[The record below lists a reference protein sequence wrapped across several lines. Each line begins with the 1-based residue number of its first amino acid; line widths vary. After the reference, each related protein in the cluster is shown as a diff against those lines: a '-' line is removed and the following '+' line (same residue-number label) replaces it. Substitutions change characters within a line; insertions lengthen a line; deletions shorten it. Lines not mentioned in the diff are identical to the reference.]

1 MWIGRAD
8 CWKFGRD
15 WGVKWEWFAGW
26 NGFWFRWNGR
36 GGRAEF
42 FAEGKRENWVAFRC
56 SSALSLKGDEKA
68 MKEEDAGG
76 FKQLLGGVKRGGFQI
91 STGRRLLL
99 QREGRPEVTVI
110 NAPGEAAET
119 RERRRMS
126 WC

>member
-56 SSALSLKGDEKA
+56 SGTLSLRGDKKA

-91 STGRRLLL
+91 STGGSTGADGEVAGKETGSKCPSGEPL
-99 QREGRPEVTVI
+99 RE
-110 NAPGEAAET
+110 
-119 RERRRMS
+119 ERRRMS
-126 WC
+126 Y